1 MYATKEAV
9 VAVPVAIWM
18 TESQPARLGLSR
30 DRIVRAAIELADT
43 DGVAAL
49 SMRRIAVSL
58 SAGTMSLYRHVP
70 GKDELL
76 ELMVDAVLGETPPPG
91 DGEWRARALA
101 GACRLRDLSL
111 RHPWLPELLVAQPA
125 MGPNALRGFESAV
138 GPFRDLGCDITTASS
153 IVSTVQ
159 GHVLGVVLRELAAG
173 EMWRRAGM
181 SQDEWRRHV
190 GPYVRRVIDEGQHP
204 RFAEFVVD
212 GEDQDYAERFAFGL
226 ECLLDGIA
234 VRLDRMR

>member
-1 MYATKEAV
+1 M
-9 VAVPVAIWM
+9 AVPVVIWM
-18 TESQPARLGLSR
+18 TESQPAKLGLSR
-30 DRIVRAAIELADT
+30 DRIVRAATDLADT

-58 SAGTMSLYRHVP
+58 NAGTMSLYRHVP

-76 ELMVDAVLGETPPPG
+76 ELMVDAVLGEIPLP
-91 DGEWRARALA
+91 DHVEWRDRARA
-101 GACRLRDLSL
+101 GAFRLRDLSL

-159 GHVLGVVLRELAAG
+159 GHVLGVVSRELAEG
-173 EMWRRAGM
+173 ETWRRAGM
-181 SQDEWRRHV
+181 TEGEWQHHV
-190 GPYVRRVIDEGQHP
+190 GPYVRRVIEEGNHP
-204 RFAEFVVD
+204 RFAEFVYD
-212 GEDQDYAERFAFGL
+212 GEHLDYAERFAFGL
-226 ECLLDGIA
+226 DCLLDGIA
-234 VRLDRMR
+234 VRLERNLSG